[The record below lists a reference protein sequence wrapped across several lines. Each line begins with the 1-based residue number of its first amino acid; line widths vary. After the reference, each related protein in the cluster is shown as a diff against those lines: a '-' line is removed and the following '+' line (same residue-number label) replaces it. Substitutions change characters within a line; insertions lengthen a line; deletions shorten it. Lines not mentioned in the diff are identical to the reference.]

1 MGGIGF
7 KFVMFRFYGS
17 EKLALRKSL
26 QWLKKGIYRSGP
38 SCDDNGSGLRDI

>member
-17 EKLALRKSL
+17 EKQTLRKSL
-26 QWLKKGIYRSGP
+26 SWYKKMEYTSLAQVAMIMEVG
-38 SCDDNGSGLRDI
+38 

>member
-17 EKLALRKSL
+17 EKVTLRISL
-26 QWLKKGIYRSGP
+26 SSYKKGNVP
-38 SCDDNGSGLRDI
+38 LWPKLRW

>member
-17 EKLALRKSL
+17 EKLTLRKLLS
-26 QWLKKGIYRSGP
+26 WHKKGMYRPGP
-38 SCDDNGSGLRDI
+38 SCGDNGSGLRDI

>member
-17 EKLALRKSL
+17 EKLTLRKSL
-26 QWLKKGIYRSGP
+26 SCYKK
-38 SCDDNGSGLRDI
+38 RDYTAVAKVSILMEVG